1 MGIKRKF
8 QDWFEEQQDLG
19 ERCGVSLGW
28 AQEELM
34 EAAWNAS
41 RKALLCESPTA
52 EVVSKYGDPESFGER
67 ELIAIGDIQKLPYGT
82 KLYALENTPDGN

>member
-1 MGIKRKF
+1 MGSKRQF

-41 RKALLCESPTA
+41 R
-52 EVVSKYGDPESFGER
+52 R
-67 ELIAIGDIQKLPYGT
+67 ELIEELRKLDWAPCVLQEAIDAAGVEPC
-82 KLYALENTPDGN
+82 

>member
-1 MGIKRKF
+1 MTNTRKF

-28 AQEELM
+28 QSEELM

-41 RKALLCESPTA
+41 R
-52 EVVSKYGDPESFGER
+52 R
-67 ELIAIGDIQKLPYGT
+67 ELIAELRKLNWAPCVLQEAIDAAGI
-82 KLYALENTPDGN
+82 EDGN

>member
-1 MGIKRKF
+1 MSNSRKF

-28 AQEELM
+28 QSEELM

-41 RKALLCESPTA
+41 RTA
-52 EVVSKYGDPESFGER
+52 IEI
-67 ELIAIGDIQKLPYGT
+67 ELPRTVGYDGY
-82 KLYALENTPDGN
+82 PDGELMKSEEVISAIEASGLKVKKDGN